1 MQLINY
7 NVYIIMLTLRYS
19 NQLLFDDYI
28 NDYNFRTYT
37 CSNSDFGV
45 KSFFQL
51 QFRTWWF
58 SLLARDIFYH
68 SERIKYVTDKTK
80 HRENTTGLIS
90 VAVAGR
96 RRITYSFVISF
107 SIAERNEE
115 GARLREGN
123 KKNEEI
129 ERRTERSSEIV
140 KDPLEVG
147 MRVHEI
153 RFRFRGH

>member
-7 NVYIIMLTLRYS
+7 DVYIIMLTLRYN
-19 NQLLFDDYI
+19 NQLLFDEYI
-28 NDYNFRTYT
+28 DDYNFRTYI
-37 CSNSDFGV
+37 SNSDFGV
-45 KSFFQL
+45 KSSFQL

-68 SERIKYVTDKTK
+68 NERIKYATDKTK
-80 HRENTTGLIS
+80 RRENTTGLIS

-115 GARLREGN
+115 GNKFERREQ